1 MCGRVK
7 GGEGNPDDVFVG
19 RQGMGGME
27 DGKNWYQFINRIR
40 ADGVDEVDDKL
51 EDEYYEE

>member
-1 MCGRVK
+1 
-7 GGEGNPDDVFVG
+7 
-19 RQGMGGME
+19 MGGME